1 MPAPS
6 QVLGWAVSAVVG
18 DLGYSAVERAE
29 APAFRREEGTSRVLA
44 HFREVFGEP
53 SVETRGE
60 AEARFLQQQ
69 QCNVEELFSLF
80 VPEPIRKYNQCF
92 ATHDAD
98 QTRAGARM
106 HAHAECWCDHNI
118 TDYIQPLG
126 CCTPDKLADHCS
138 LKCGADLDC
147 ESAAA
152 KTCLDECPAI
162 CLEDGYAPET
172 CNFPTAEGGCD
183 AGKCFPYLLCIT
195 AAGQQSSDRYCDD
208 ESLDADAL
216 VKEYFDCM
224 NSYSHRNMWK
234 HSNAARYC
242 ACKVNLKEAFD
253 RHHCCSHR
261 TLGPICQY
269 ECEPD
274 PPCGGTAAETCETE
288 CEEKC
293 KYLAEYP
300 SEDCK
305 THCLKVDAPCHKYSV
320 CEPSQFPD
328 FASQYICDDG
338 SEPHASGCCL
348 TTLPQTCPADCS
360 SSKIYRLQGNT
371 SVHYECECLGC
382 RRPGDVMTEEQIAA
396 LRRDL
401 EEGSTF
407 FLWQVSRYVGLEGA
421 PSEEMER
428 LVQEYAKAIEDLYR
442 STADEEVRRREHA
455 KLEEKYSPLIVEAA
469 RAEAELRRA
478 VGAVFA
484 EGGSY
489 LVDPETQHIVMRFD
503 VNLCVTSAANVAPCR
518 DSDAFK
524 FEVKD
529 VGDAMEIQ
537 ASNREIL
544 GVPSMEAGAR
554 AMFAASFTDPN
565 RGQWR
570 YDPEKRSVA
579 LAQNLGLCLSGRDG
593 VLTLQECNH
602 EIIWQRFG
610 GPSAR
615 GMPDRGGRRGDGD
628 GGGRGGVIAAL
639 VVGLL
644 LISCGAFVVVRKYKQ
659 RATVAERAAAS
670 AQQNPGVSTGTYGPE
685 VVMGRAVDEVPEGG
699 DVAPGAAARPAEE
712 EKKPAA

>member
-1 MPAPS
+1 
-6 QVLGWAVSAVVG
+6 VV
-18 DLGYSAVERAE
+18 EKAE
-29 APAFRREEGTSRVLA
+29 APAFRREGGTSRVLA
-44 HFREVFGEP
+44 HFREVFGESP
-53 SVETRGE
+53 AEHHGE
-60 AEARFLQQQ
+60 VEARFLQQQ

-106 HAHAECWCDHNI
+106 HAHAECWCQHNI

-138 LKCGADLDC
+138 LLCGAALDC
-147 ESAAA
+147 ESAGA

-172 CNFPTAEGGCD
+172 CNFPVSEGGCD

-195 AAGQQSSDRYCDD
+195 AAGQQSSERYCDD

-253 RHHCCSHR
+253 RHHCCDHR
-261 TLGPICQY
+261 TLGPICGY
-269 ECEPD
+269 DCAPD
-274 PPCGGTAAETCETE
+274 PPCGQTEAETCETE

-293 KYLAEYP
+293 RYLAEYP
-300 SEDCK
+300 SEECK
-305 THCLKVDAPCHKYSV
+305 AHCLSVSAPCHKYSV

-328 FASQYICDDG
+328 FASQYMCDDG

-421 PSEEMER
+421 PSEEMEA
-428 LVQEYAKAIEDLYR
+428 LVDEYAKAIEDLYR

-469 RAEAELRRA
+469 REEAERRRA
-478 VGAVFA
+478 VSTVFA
-484 EGGSY
+484 EGGEY

-503 VNLCVTSAANVAPCR
+503 VNLCMSSAANVAPCR
-518 DSDAFK
+518 DSDAFHFVERK
-524 FEVKD
+524 
-529 VGDAMEIQ
+529 VGEDTEIL
-537 ASNREIL
+537 ASSGEIL
-544 GVPSMEAGAR
+544 GVSAVEAGAPG
-554 AMFAASFTDPN
+554 MFAASFSDAA
-565 RGQWR
+565 RGRWQ
-570 YDPEKRSVA
+570 YDATKRTLA
-579 LAQNLGLCLSGRDG
+579 LSQNSNLCLSGRDG
-593 VLTLQECNH
+593 VLGLQECNH

-615 GMPDRGGRRGDGD
+615 AVPSTGRRRRSGDRDRD
-628 GGGRGGVIAAL
+628 GGVRGGVVAAL
-639 VVGLL
+639 VVGVL
-644 LISCGAFVVVRKYKQ
+644 LITCGAFIVVRKYKK
-659 RATVAERAAAS
+659 RAADAEKAAATAQQAAPAAS
-670 AQQNPGVSTGTYGPE
+670 AGTYGPE
-685 VVMGRAVDEVPEGG
+685 VVMGRAVDGEVPEGG

-712 EKKPAA
+712 EKKPAASTEG